1 MNENGEMVP
10 AGVPGEL
17 CTRGKI
23 VGYIGTYW
31 ENINCSV
38 ISPFHN

>member
-23 VGYIGTYW
+23 VRYNWGCGVFGKY
-31 ENINCSV
+31 
-38 ISPFHN
+38 